1 MVTANVRMRAGTCL
15 CEGTREEEVRNNRA
29 GAAAE
34 PRKGGSTVAEE
45 PGGAHSAEGDRPVS
59 AAKAGWG

>member
-1 MVTANVRMRAGTCL
+1 MRGPERKKSEIT
-15 CEGTREEEVRNNRA
+15 EQ

-34 PRKGGSTVAEE
+34 PRKGGSTGAEE

-59 AAKAGWG
+59 TAKAGWG